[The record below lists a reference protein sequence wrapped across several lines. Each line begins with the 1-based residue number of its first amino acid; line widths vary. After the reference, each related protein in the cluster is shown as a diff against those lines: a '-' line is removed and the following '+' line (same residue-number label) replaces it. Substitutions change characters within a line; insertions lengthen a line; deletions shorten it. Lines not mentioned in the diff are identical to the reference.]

1 MSLLLPTEGT
11 YYHISILRLLGRG
24 YERIGQAI
32 QSLHAQNPVL
42 EFIVSF
48 EFSLKK
54 MGLGASLLANLE
66 LWLTSGFS
74 AS

>member
-11 YYHISILRLLGRG
+11 YFHISMLPLLGRG
-24 YERIGQAI
+24 YKRMGQAI
-32 QSLHAQNPVL
+32 QSLHAQNLVL

-48 EFSLKK
+48 EFFLKK
-54 MGLGASLLANLE
+54 TGLGASLLAGLE
-66 LWLTSGFS
+66 SWLTSGFS